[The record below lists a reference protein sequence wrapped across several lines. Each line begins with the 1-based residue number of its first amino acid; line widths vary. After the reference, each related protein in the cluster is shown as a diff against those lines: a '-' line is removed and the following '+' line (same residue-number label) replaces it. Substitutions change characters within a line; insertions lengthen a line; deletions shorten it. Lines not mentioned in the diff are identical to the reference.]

1 MHECQKTLW
10 SNHLTKQ
17 VRNLSNAIFVATL
30 AIDPFQ
36 TVINDKEFVETRGV
50 VNGSNVEVIFRA
62 PATKEGPST
71 HLKKKKRDDLI
82 LLSGELQLAEKNTP
96 DVGTATVVVY
106 SCSDATK
113 EQFINEVTIVGRFC
127 KDYKEAEKS
136 CARNVVCNRYRRV
149 QGQEK
154 PEQIS
159 DFFRIRG
166 FGAWKERIMKS
177 SKGALVELNGVL
189 TEEKDKAGKPYPVVK
204 LRKLRTFQK
213 GSGGQAD
220 PAQEKAAS
228 GYEPSQFLGLD
239 DDNMPTSNW

>member
-1 MHECQKTLW
+1 
-10 SNHLTKQ
+10 
-17 VRNLSNAIFVATL
+17 LSNAVLVATL

-36 TVINDKEFVETRGV
+36 TVINGKEFVETRGE

-62 PATKEGPST
+62 QATKEGPST

-82 LLSGELQLAEKNTP
+82 LLSGELQLGEKNTP
-96 DVGTATVVVY
+96 DAGTATVNVF

-113 EQFINEVTIVGRFC
+113 DQFFNEISLVGRFC

-136 CARNVVCNRYRRV
+136 CARNVVVNRYRKIE
-149 QGQEK
+149 GQDK

-159 DFFRIRG
+159 DFFRVRG
-166 FGAWKERIMKS
+166 FGIWKERIKKAT
-177 SKGALVELNGVL
+177 KGTLVEMNGVL
-189 TEEKDKAGKPYPVVK
+189 VTENDKEGKPYPVVK

-213 GSGGQAD
+213 GSGGQQD
-220 PAQEKAAS
+220 PAQSKAAS
-228 GYEPSQFLGLD
+228 GYEHSQFMGND

>member
-1 MHECQKTLW
+1 M
-10 SNHLTKQ
+10 
-17 VRNLSNAIFVATL
+17 SNAIFVATL

-36 TVINDKEFVETRGV
+36 TVINDKEFVEARGCV
-50 VNGSNVEVIFRA
+50 IGSNVEVIFRA

-71 HLKKKKRDDLI
+71 HLKKKKRNDLI
-82 LLSGELQLAEKNTP
+82 LLSGELQLGEKASQDP
-96 DVGTATVVVY
+96 GTATVMVY

-113 EQFINEVTIVGRFC
+113 DQFFNEVTIVGRLC

-136 CARNVVCNRYRRV
+136 CARNVVVNRYRRV
-149 QGQEK
+149 EGQEK

-166 FGAWKERIMKS
+166 YGTWKERIKKAA
-177 SKGALVELNGVL
+177 KGALVELNGVL
-189 TEEKDKAGKPYPVVK
+189 ITENDKAGKPYPVVK

-213 GSGGQAD
+213 GTGGQKD

-228 GYEPSQFLGLD
+228 GYEHSQFEGND
-239 DDNMPTSNW
+239 EVDMPTSNW